1 MIKISLI
8 LLTLVSVTV
17 DTLLLPFYPKFFA
30 SAFDATAP
38 WITGAYL
45 ASSCVTIMVFL
56 PIWAKVAK
64 SIHELDLWIVTQ
76 LAAAALGISCYFITD
91 LWLVWTASQVM
102 LAFKASYLLIYP
114 FVLRLESRDNH
125 LGLIGLFSVLMHI
138 GGIGGAFLGSIW
150 LSTFTAKA
158 AYLLMASADVLQ
170 VIICLILKNAVDMKD
185 RALDE
190 DKRSD
195 KKRPNSFPLLIK
207 LCSISVVV
215 YFSAFLIRP
224 FFTQHWQAI
233 SDWNSP
239 LLTALI
245 YAIPAL
251 GAVGILLLE
260 HIKKQSLTHQQHLML
275 AMAIAICAAIL
286 QGQEFIASVVIGRI
300 CYAWALYQMT
310 VRLELI
316 LFEASP
322 KTEFGEHFA
331 TLHVSQNIGLIAASF
346 ASAAL
351 VANISLQAPFFM
363 AGVGFVMAFALTCFL
378 LRKSSPS
385 IQGVAS

>member
-91 LWLVWTASQVM
+91 LWLFWIVSQVM

-170 VIICLILKNAVDMKD
+170 VIICLILKSAVDMKD
-185 RALDE
+185 KASDE
-190 DKRSD
+190 EKA
-195 KKRPNSFPLLIK
+195 KVNSFPLLIK

-260 HIKKQSLTHQQHLML
+260 QVKKQSLTHQHHLML
-275 AMAIAICAAIL
+275 AMALAICAAIL
-286 QGQEFIASVVIGRI
+286 QGQEFTAFVIVGRI
-300 CYAWALYQMT
+300 LYAWALYQMT
-310 VRLELI
+310 VRLELL

-322 KTEFGEHFA
+322 KAEFGEHFA
-331 TLHVSQNIGLIAASF
+331 KLHVSQNIGLIAASF
-346 ASAAL
+346 VSAAL
-351 VANISLQAPFFM
+351 VANISLQAPFFL
-363 AGVGFVMAFALTCFL
+363 AGAGFVMALALTFFL
-378 LRKSSPS
+378 LHKSSPS